1 MQLHVL
7 IHGLIV
13 PFLFM
18 WIQFF
23 FYEKGV
29 SQDTFSGFS
38 VQIFLLRGPH
48 NLFLMALRFL
58 RCGSSALSFRLPFSF
73 LLRCPSP
80 FGFYSQNSTLG
91 VRLPPE
97 KEFGILKVHR
107 AKIIPAPSDL
117 ILDPTQPQ
125 LCEVWKTPSHS
136 NCSQIASLCISLS
149 PVVSCRVLFSGP
161 SATPLLPPGTERDT
175 ASLALGS
182 FPSPALM
189 LGFMKNPCASRF
201 F

>member
-125 LCEVWKTPSHS
+125 LCEVFLKNSFSFQLFS
-136 NCSQIASLCISLS
+136 NCFTMHFIESCCQLQSSVLRSVSYPTASSWD
-149 PVVSCRVLFSGP
+149 
-161 SATPLLPPGTERDT
+161 TERHCV
-175 ASLALGS
+175 
-182 FPSPALM
+182 PS
-189 LGFMKNPCASRF
+189 SW
-201 F
+201 